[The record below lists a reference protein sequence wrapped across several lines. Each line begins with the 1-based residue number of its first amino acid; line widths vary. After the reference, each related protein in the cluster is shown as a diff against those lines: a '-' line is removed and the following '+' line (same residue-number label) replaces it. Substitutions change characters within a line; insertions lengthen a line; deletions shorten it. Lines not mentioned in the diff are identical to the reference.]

1 MNLKNRTKNILA
13 ILAIGTAIWLAGY
26 VLVGK
31 TFVPQSFKD
40 ARIRATSVAAE
51 LVTLLNDSN
60 ENLDQIAEL
69 DKKYQ
74 FNLASEMV
82 EQEIQRSSGITMKAV
97 ELSNEFSIMAESLGA
112 VTPIKA
118 RNMADSAIKE
128 ELKLISKIIE
138 YSSSMKALLENLNY
152 KFSGDIRYDSGE
164 AQEIIS
170 VMNSSAKEVN
180 DLNASYNRKMEE
192 FDGLTK

>member
-82 EQEIQRSSGITMKAV
+82 GQEIQRSSGITMKAV

-192 FDGLTK
+192 CDGLTK